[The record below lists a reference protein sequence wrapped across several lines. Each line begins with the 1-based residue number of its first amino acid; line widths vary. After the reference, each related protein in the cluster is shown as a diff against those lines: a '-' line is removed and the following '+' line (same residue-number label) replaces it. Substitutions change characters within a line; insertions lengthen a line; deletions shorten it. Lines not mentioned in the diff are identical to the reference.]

1 MIRSPKGPLAA
12 LSAAALA
19 LPFAIGGCDK
29 KIEEPIP
36 EARPLDPTSVATLG
50 PPDRVLPPPGMEGRC
65 VRHSPPAPAR
75 PTPKSPD
82 PKCPQDPE
90 TPPPLRQAKL
100 TFPGAHDEAVTVE
113 VTENEHDRMRGLMF
127 RKSMAD
133 DHGMIFA
140 FERKEQHAFW
150 MHNTCIPLDMLFIDD
165 DGLIVGIEENTP
177 TMSDDT
183 FAVGCASKYVLEMNA
198 GWTRKHGVVAGQ
210 KIKLDGL

>member
-1 MIRSPKGPLAA
+1 MIRSPVGPLSILCAAA
-12 LSAAALA
+12 LS
-19 LPFAIGGCDK
+19 FAFTSGCDK

-36 EARPLDPTSVATLG
+36 EARPLDPSSVAQQG
-50 PPDRVLPPPGMEGRC
+50 PPDRVLAPMGTEGRC
-65 VRHSPPAPAR
+65 VRSSPPTPVR

-90 TPPPLRQAKL
+90 TPPPLRLAKL
-100 TFPGAHDEAVTVE
+100 SFPGAKDVAVTVE
-113 VTENEHDRMRGLMF
+113 VTDNDHDRQRGLMF

-133 DHGMIFA
+133 DRGMIFV
-140 FERKEQHAFW
+140 FERKDQHAFW
-150 MHNTCIPLDMLFIDD
+150 MHNTCIPLDMLFIDE

-210 KIKLDGL
+210 KVKLDGL